1 MVYCGSCGTKYE
13 DGMRF
18 CPSCGAPT
26 GSKQGAYSQAGQ
38 STVYQTPLA
47 NGAPAK
53 DDIRDAQDNKAMAIL
68 AYFGPLVL
76 VPIFAAKESNFARYH
91 ANQGLVLCIAA
102 ILYGIVYA
110 ILSSITIL
118 ISLGAGLVIT
128 FILGLV
134 FWVFG
139 IFSII
144 GIVRACKGE
153 KKPLPLIGGITILK

>member
-18 CPSCGAPT
+18 CPSCGAST
-26 GSKQGAYSQAGQ
+26 GSKQEADSQAGQ

-128 FILGLV
+128 FIIGLV

>member
-1 MVYCGSCGTKYE
+1 MVYCGNCGTKYE

-18 CPSCGAPT
+18 CPSCGTPAANSQQDPNH
-26 GSKQGAYSQAGQ
+26 SAAYQA
-38 STVYQTPLA
+38 PLA

-68 AYFGPLVL
+68 AYLGPLVL

-91 ANQGLVLCIAA
+91 ANQGLVLCIAS

-110 ILSSITIL
+110 ILSSVTIL
-118 ISLGAGLVIT
+118 ISLSVGLVIT
-128 FILGLV
+128 FILGLF